1 MATAHSKGSG
11 GRPAATAV
19 AVATVQA
26 PIYPVERLNCI
37 QQSLQAAQAL
47 QLTFIS
53 IVHTINQ
60 HIIHDIGWDCI
71 VPTPFHS
78 HIPFTRLLRLSVGRI
93 KGINRIGAS
102 LKRPNIDLPTQDSAS
117 STEIGTQ
124 PGGDRQTFINGRG
137 GIVQSKI
144 AKLPIHKQGIVVQ
157 QFTAAYLI
165 GHTTIN
171 LSIVIMMIPVI
182 SNTVE
187 RGLTVGKRTIFYG
200 QLIIG
205 KMSKNSPTPIRCAVA
220 IKNTVPYFKGSIG
233 IKCTTIYGR
242 MVIHKY

>member
-1 MATAHSKGSG
+1 MATANSKDSG

-47 QLTFIS
+47 QLNFIS
-53 IVHTINQ
+53 IVYAIYQ
-60 HIIHDIGWDCI
+60 HIVHDIGWDCI

-78 HIPFTRLLRLSVGRI
+78 HIPLTRLLRLSVGRI
-93 KGINRIGAS
+93 KGINRIAAS
-102 LKRPNIDLPTQDSAS
+102 LKGPNIRLTSQDSAS
-117 STEIGTQ
+117 SAEIGTQ

-144 AKLPIHKQGIVVQ
+144 AKLPIQKQGVVVQ
-157 QFTAAYLI
+157 QLTAAYLI
-165 GHTTIN
+165 GHTTED
-171 LSIVIMMIPVI
+171 LSIVIMMISLR
-182 SNTVE
+182 SNIVE
-187 RGLTVGKRTIFYG
+187 RRLAVSKRTIIYG
-200 QLIIG
+200 QLIGYIG
-205 KMSKNSPTPIRCAVA
+205 KNSPTPIRCAVA
-220 IKNTVPYFKGSIG
+220 IKNTVPYFKGGIG

>member
-26 PIYPVERLNCI
+26 PIHPVERLNVG
-37 QQSLQAAQAL
+37 QQSLQTAQTIHFNL
-47 QLTFIS
+47 FS
-53 IVHTINQ
+53 FVHTINQ
-60 HIIHDIGWDCI
+60 HITHDIGWDCI

-102 LKRPNIDLPTQDSAS
+102 LKGPNICLPTQDSAS
-117 STEIGTQ
+117 SAEIVTQ
-124 PGGDRQTFINGRG
+124 PGRNRQTFINGWG

-144 AKLPIHKQGIVVQ
+144 AKLSIHKQGIVVQ
-157 QFTAAYLI
+157 QFTGADLI

-171 LSIVIMMIPVI
+171 LSVEIMMIAADGGSAACKNGVTDFQFVAGGGKNGTTPKVTTVPV
-182 SNTVE
+182 
-187 RGLTVGKRTIFYG
+187 
-200 QLIIG
+200 
-205 KMSKNSPTPIRCAVA
+205 
-220 IKNTVPYFKGSIG
+220 KNTVPNIKNSIG
-233 IKCTTIYGR
+233 I
-242 MVIHKY
+242 